1 MTRNEA
7 YTILTKYLN
16 NPNLLK
22 HSLATEAA
30 MKALFVH
37 LHKDDFSE
45 EEQVKWGITGLMHDA
60 DYELMPKD
68 HPEQHGMLLFEKEPH
83 IPDDIAHAIKA
94 HNFENTKVTPE
105 TEMAW
110 AITSCDQLTGLI
122 VACALVR
129 PEKTLAS
136 VTVESVL
143 KKFNNPGFARG
154 AQRHMIQHC
163 EEKLGI
169 PLPEFIATIL
179 KAMQEIHT
187 EMGL

>member
-1 MTRNEA
+1 MTRDEA
-7 YTILTKYLN
+7 YQILTKYLK

-30 MKALFVH
+30 MKALYTY

-45 EEQVKWGITGLMHDA
+45 EEQTKWGITGLMHDA

-68 HPEQHGMLLFEKEPH
+68 HPEQHGMLLFEKESH

-105 TEMAW
+105 TQMAW

-136 VTVESVL
+136 VTVESVI
-143 KKFNNPGFARG
+143 KKFNTPAFAKG

-163 EEKLGI
+163 EKLGI
-169 PLPEFIATIL
+169 PLPEFVTIVL
-179 KAMQEIHT
+179 KAMQEIHK

>member
-1 MTRNEA
+1 
-7 YTILTKYLN
+7 
-16 NPNLLK
+16 
-22 HSLATEAA
+22 
-30 MKALFVH
+30 MKALYAY

-45 EEQVKWGITGLMHDA
+45 EEQMKWGITGLMHDA

-68 HPEQHGMLLFEKEPH
+68 HPELHGMLLFDPDLIGVEKEPH

-105 TEMAW
+105 TQMAW

-129 PEKTLAS
+129 PEKTLES

-154 AQRHMIQHC
+154 AERHMIKHC

-169 PLPEFIATIL
+169 PLPEFINIIL
-179 KAMQEIHT
+179 KAMQGIHT